1 MKSQQQIFSFYL
13 LALRVAS
20 ISWRTSNW
28 ENPINSSA
36 IIFFLLFSLHSFSSS
51 LLMLMHFMTL
61 VVAHNCFAP
70 TFLLLQ
76 KVSFYAQSL
85 WWAFFYVTSVT
96 DDCLNHVQMAAISW
110 VKQVLQ
116 FTNFSSRKFNFYV
129 IKNSPLT
136 FSWYIY
142 FFSNDYDEEWENPF
156 WLSGRC
162 HHRSV
167 SDCKWWKWLIKLLC
181 GMRHDE
187 RKWKE
192 MDLVVRELNLAE
204 FPHWNFLLLV
214 MFTTFSISRVLQVI
228 KDVELRTRWYMNVWM
243 WNWVTVVDTST
254 GCCWMKIN
262 LKAIGFKFQMI
273 NFHL

>member
-1 MKSQQQIFSFYL
+1 MKSQQQIFPFYL

-96 DDCLNHVQMAAISW
+96 DDSLNHVQMAAISW

-129 IKNSPLT
+129 IKIHLWHSHDIYI
-136 FSWYIY
+136 FSAMTTTKSEKILFDWVVVVIIVLLATA
-142 FFSNDYDEEWENPF
+142 NDGNDW
-156 WLSGRC
+156 
-162 HHRSV
+162 
-167 SDCKWWKWLIKLLC
+167 
-181 GMRHDE
+181 
-187 RKWKE
+187 
-192 MDLVVRELNLAE
+192 
-204 FPHWNFLLLV
+204 
-214 MFTTFSISRVLQVI
+214 
-228 KDVELRTRWYMNVWM
+228 
-243 WNWVTVVDTST
+243 
-254 GCCWMKIN
+254 
-262 LKAIGFKFQMI
+262 
-273 NFHL
+273 